1 MPTLE
6 PRWQRYLDRIQ
17 YAGPLA
23 TSLPVLRAL
32 QAAHLFHVPFENL
45 DIHRGQPIHLTHSY
59 EKVVEAGRGG
69 FCYELNG
76 VFYELL
82 TALGFT
88 ARLISARVFSS
99 ATTFGPEF
107 DHMAILVTLPE
118 GEYLVDVGFG
128 EFTQGPLAN
137 QLGLVQTDPR
147 GHFVLEQ
154 YDATYRVVSKLSGEG
169 QVPEYLFTTTART
182 LPDFAAMC
190 RYHQTS
196 PASHF
201 TQKRLCSLATET
213 GRVTISGT
221 TLKITQGELVEER
234 ILPDEAEFNEALAR
248 YFNVRL

>member
-6 PRWQRYLDRIQ
+6 LRWQRYLDRIQ
-17 YAGPLA
+17 YADPITA
-23 TSLPVLRAL
+23 SLPVLRAL
-32 QAAHLFHVPFENL
+32 QAAHLLHVPFENL
-45 DIHRGQPIHLTHSY
+45 DIHRGRPIRLEDSY

-107 DHMAILVTLPE
+107 DHMAILVTLSE

-137 QLGLVQTDPR
+137 QLGLVQTDAR
-147 GHFVLEQ
+147 GQFVLEQ
-154 YDATYRVVSKLSGEG
+154 YDATYRVVSKLNGEARE
-169 QVPEYLFTTTART
+169 PEYLFTTAARS
-182 LPDFAAMC
+182 LHDFEAMC
-190 RYHQTS
+190 HYHQTS
-196 PASHF
+196 PDSHF
-201 TQKRLCSLATET
+201 TQKRLISLATET
-213 GRVTISGT
+213 GRMTISGN
-221 TLKITQGELVEER
+221 TLKLKQGELVEETT
-234 ILPDEAEFNEALAR
+234 LHDEAEFKSALAR
-248 YFNVRL
+248 YFNVTL